1 MDMLIAYGIHRG
13 GGAGSCDVRTK
24 ISVVNGVTGN
34 LKSLKKNRKIL
45 DFDCTES

>member
-24 ISVVNGVTGN
+24 ISVVNGVTGTLFCLDVRN
-34 LKSLKKNRKIL
+34 QSKSYL
-45 DFDCTES
+45 